1 MKETEEQNDVRV
13 KEMAEV
19 IRSCQAS
26 GLTITEWC
34 AQNSISEGSYYYWL
48 KKLRELSIQEK
59 NKAGNQNAIVQV
71 DLSGVK
77 TLKETFIRIEY
88 HGCKIELS
96 TGTGYDDIATI
107 LKAVKT
113 IC

>member
-1 MKETEEQNDVRV
+1 MKETEEQNDVRI
-13 KEMAEV
+13 KDMAEV
-19 IRSCQAS
+19 IRSYQAS

-34 AQNSISEGSYYYWL
+34 SQNSISEGSYYFWL
-48 KKLRELSIQEK
+48 K
-59 NKAGNQNAIVQV
+59 N
-71 DLSGVK
+71 
-77 TLKETFIRIEY
+77 IEY

-96 TGTGYDDIATI
+96 TGTEYNDIATI